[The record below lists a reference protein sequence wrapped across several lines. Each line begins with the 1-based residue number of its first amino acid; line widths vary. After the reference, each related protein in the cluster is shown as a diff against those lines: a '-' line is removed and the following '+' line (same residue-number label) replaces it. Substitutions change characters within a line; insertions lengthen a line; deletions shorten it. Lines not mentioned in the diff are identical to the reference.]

1 MLTNGSVLIHRAITS
16 WEWYTDVPVRVLFEH
31 LILTVC
37 WKDGKFRGDDLS
49 RGERI
54 CSLQTLSR
62 ETGLSVQ
69 QVRTAINKLIKT
81 GELQKRQI
89 NGKTVFGVTNFKK
102 YQKINKKT
110 TQEKSQEDEVFSG
123 VVEDEATNEQQL
135 NNNQST
141 NDQHRMNKAIKQLS
155 NNNINNN
162 SACAREVF
170 SFPIKGGGSYTLTD
184 EKHKDLSDMYP
195 RIPLETEYKKMRAWL
210 IDNKARQKTAAGMP
224 RFISSWLSRVEVPQ
238 ESEYKTYKTE
248 ERFAAAVARTKQK
261 QECRV

>member
-1 MLTNGSVLIHRAITS
+1 MLESGCVMIHRSITS

-31 LILTVC
+31 LILTAN
-37 WKDGKFRGDDLS
+37 WKDAKFRGYDIK

-54 CSLQTLSR
+54 CSLQTLEE
-62 ETGLSVQ
+62 ETGLTIQ
-69 QVRTAINKLIKT
+69 QLRTALSKLEKT
-81 GELQKRQI
+81 GEIEKSKI
-89 NGKTVFGVTNFKK
+89 EGKTRIRVVNFKK
-102 YQKINKKT
+102 FQKINRRATCEKD
-110 TQEKSQEDEVFSG
+110 TQQAHNSG
-123 VVEDEATNEQQL
+123 VDDNGATFHQQTS
-135 NNNQST
+135 NISST
-141 NDQHRMNKAIKQLS
+141 NDQQGDKKDNKAINKI
-155 NNNINNN
+155 INNN